1 MDISTNRKLASV
13 VLIAAI
19 VIFSLFGA
27 SRSLRA
33 EAGRV
38 SDMFYNG
45 AENPD
50 GYAEKSIQYH
60 LDNIVDAAN
69 GFLAVDG
76 QFSRTVLSAEN
87 LRGARQSLID
97 AKTLPEKYEAY
108 KNTVSYGK
116 ELYGVL
122 SAAELSKDQKQMLE
136 YYNTELLGAANA
148 IDKLSYNREVA
159 QFYNDTTA
167 HFPASFFAGLFKI
180 EGPVYFTSAG
190 SAPNEG

>member
-1 MDISTNRKLASV
+1 MDISTNRKLACA

-38 SDMFYNG
+38 SDLFYNG

-50 GYAEKSIQYH
+50 GYTEKSVQYH

-69 GFLAVDG
+69 GLLTVDG
-76 QFSRTVLSAEN
+76 QFSRSLLSAEN
-87 LRGARQSLID
+87 LRSARLSLID

-116 ELYGVL
+116 ELYAAL
-122 SAAELSKDQKQMLE
+122 SSAELSKDGKQMLE
-136 YYNTELLGAANA
+136 YYNTEMLGAANA

-159 QFYNDTTA
+159 QFYNETTA

-180 EGPVYFTSAG
+180 EGPAYFASAG
-190 SAPNEG
+190 GAPNEG